1 MEHGSGDDD
10 DGINTEFLQDL
21 QFLIAT
27 DAQLNDDLSFVCELL
42 IENESAS
49 DHADDTLS
57 RASDDTVHH
66 SMGALCTTRK
76 GPQASR
82 RASTKPVTAKAS
94 VAIEYPSTGA
104 KNRFQYRQKQEI
116 QLLRAQVDALKQ
128 TLADTA
134 KTSADAKVLR
144 VPSLWE
150 HAAKKERVD
159 CKRVLEENA
168 KLKGALDEQTTFID
182 SMQRLFNKKP
192 RRAVGAVGS
201 TSFTHTCHPYG
212 ICATQVE
219 VEAWQSYKLAAHRSL
234 RVAAIHAIAD
244 RQLRRMQSALIQ
256 AGVFHA
262 SNDIF
267 FATPRPLGHT
277 RLVLD
282 FVNHVR
288 IPAPYRTVSASCW
301 QVLAEARDPSLPPDA
316 IEVVLCEVVDEF
328 TVYQQFTQ
336 VAAGGTASHSNFI
349 RKYYPDET
357 QDVIAWRTVLED
369 ALAPHMAR
377 GAVDNEWGWLVLTP
391 VADDATSCWV
401 TFLHQVLVE
410 ANPEYS
416 SPGLTALDATSHAL
430 KQFRFCERP
439 PTPGRFSGS
448 PADKMDIPDKIM
460 HVFMSK
466 GKRLELSLCAA
477 VDNAILVAQSGHI

>member
-1 MEHGSGDDD
+1 MEHSSGDDD
-10 DGINTEFLQDL
+10 DGISTEFLQDL

-104 KNRFQYRQKQEI
+104 KNRFQYRQKHEI

-134 KTSADAKVLR
+134 KTSADTKVLR

-182 SMQRLFNKKP
+182 NMQRLFNKKP
-192 RRAVGAVGS
+192 RRAVGA
-201 TSFTHTCHPYG
+201 
-212 ICATQVE
+212 VE

-262 SNDIF
+262 PNDIF

-301 QVLAEARDPSLPPDA
+301 QVLAEARDLSLPPDA
-316 IEVVLCEVVDEF
+316 IEECEVVDEF

-349 RKYYPDET
+349 RKYYPHET

-369 ALAPHMAR
+369 ALAPHMVR

-410 ANPEYS
+410 TNPEYS

-477 VDNAILVAQSGHI
+477 VDNAILVAQSGHIYLTTTYNKVDCEFNVSN